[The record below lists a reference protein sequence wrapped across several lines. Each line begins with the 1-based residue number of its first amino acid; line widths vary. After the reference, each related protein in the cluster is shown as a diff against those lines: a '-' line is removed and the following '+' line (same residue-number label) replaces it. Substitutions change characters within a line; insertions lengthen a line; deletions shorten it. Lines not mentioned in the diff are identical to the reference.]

1 MKKICVLVTN
11 AENIVREGISA
22 ILSLQPDMDVVG
34 QAGDGIRAV
43 ELAEKLQPDVIL
55 LDLAMP
61 RRDGLATIPILIK
74 QVPHSRILMLSSFAD
89 PDLASAAIKAG
100 ALGYLLIDA
109 TRDQLLQA
117 IRDVARRQTYIQPP
131 VA

>member
-1 MKKICVLVTN
+1 MKKIRVLVTN

-61 RRDGLATIPILIK
+61 RRDSLATIPILIK

>member
-1 MKKICVLVTN
+1 MNKIRVLVTN
-11 AENIVREGISA
+11 AETIVREGLSA
-22 ILSLQPDMDVVG
+22 ILSLQPDMEVVG

-61 RRDGLATIPILIK
+61 RRDGLKTIPILIK
-74 QVPHSRILMLSSFAD
+74 QVPHSRILMLSSFAE
-89 PDLASAAIKAG
+89 PELASAAIKAG
-100 ALGYLLIDA
+100 ALGYLLMDA

-117 IRDVARRQTYIQPP
+117 IRDVAVGKTYIKPSG
-131 VA
+131 A

>member
-1 MKKICVLVTN
+1 MKKIRVLVTN

-61 RRDGLATIPILIK
+61 RRDSLATIPILIK
-74 QVPHSRILMLSSFAD
+74 QVPPSRILMLSSFAD

>member
-1 MKKICVLVTN
+1 MEMIRVLVVDDQN
-11 AENIVREGISA
+11 VPREGMVA

>member
-1 MKKICVLVTN
+1 MKKIRVLVTN

-61 RRDGLATIPILIK
+61 RRDSLATIPILIK
-74 QVPHSRILMLSSFAD
+74 QVPPSRILMLSSFAD

-100 ALGYLLIDA
+100 ALGYLLIYA